1 MCSFGSA
8 KQVAVGPLLAVSH
21 GGWAEC
27 CSPSKPV
34 ALGVGPQVFGLHP
47 GAETQAS
54 CSGSRYVLG
63 EQLLFLPVF
72 FSYFFQKGVADAGK
86 CTGRSLPTSR
96 TPGHS
101 LPAWTTKAAGGRPGP
116 KVTRTAQESAHSRGR
131 DPTGRGPQ
139 AGRKTL
145 LCRFWSPVFD
155 SVTQYPLKSV
165 NTVLYTYYCFL

>member
-1 MCSFGSA
+1 MASRWEDRISKGLGAECEELCRFGSA

-72 FSYFFQKGVADAGK
+72 FLIF
-86 CTGRSLPTSR
+86 LPS
-96 TPGHS
+96 
-101 LPAWTTKAAGGRPGP
+101 PGP
-116 KVTRTAQESAHSRGR
+116 CSSRKPFPCKPLIP
-131 DPTGRGPQ
+131 DNLQLSTGQ
-139 AGRKTL
+139 I
-145 LCRFWSPVFD
+145 
-155 SVTQYPLKSV
+155 
-165 NTVLYTYYCFL
+165 